1 MSKRHDL
8 LKKILMIMM
17 VLFMVIALL
26 PVSAGQVLFAEDGEE
41 EEEDGAPEIYTYLTN
56 MADNPPSDWNQ
67 TKDPYGYGLN
77 NTFFLNSQQE
87 LLAYRYYGHNDQKI
101 YSYDTLAAKNE
112 GYALDGVKSTKEY
125 SIPKAY
131 TLSHAR
137 TVAFDPTGS
146 GRKDHIAV
154 IGIYSDDFKNDK
166 TIAHIYVYVMD
177 KDGHRSN
184 IVDMGEAKWISDNH
198 STNQELNNDYMWDF
212 NSANFM
218 DITAGDYDG
227 DKKDSLVVWACASA
241 PKLMQINVN
250 SSNGNIS
257 LNLLAA
263 NGYASV
269 PNKDSWKA
277 YKKTDD
283 GLIYT
288 EDAHGLTHFLYFDSN
303 DQIVENRLNVV
314 IRTGDF
320 NGDQVDDLAVLS
332 YVNRVTGGV
341 GYNHQDKWGVYYI
354 PVLSYSY
361 GYKGE
366 TASIAEGKH
375 SETQIQVRA
384 DKESD
389 NGQYHIAPMACGM
402 AVGDVDNDGR
412 DEAVI
417 SGIYH
422 EVNGSFWKEIDGFW
436 GRKEVADAYG
446 DVDKKKLVTAIYRG
460 GSCLMFN
467 EGMAANK
474 WTHGGDGAHGGY
486 FTDWGNAT
494 TADQSLQQIAVETVA
509 INGKGSA
516 EHIFISG
523 DLYTYDSGKLTVV
536 YQPNYFQQINSGTSS
551 LANKETYMR
560 STAVGNFDG
569 NENGREQIAFV
580 TAAALE
586 KNGKPYYANYA
597 LGMIGGI
604 YEDDEGN
611 PQPNAVKYYC
621 TTQDELENRSHYY
634 PSSGGDECSIR
645 SCLNYDLCA
654 WDNDSDGMHVKYV
667 GKEYTY
673 TDPAVMAI
681 IQAPPYF
688 EEVKGAM
695 TDLSTSYSIT
705 TSYEYSTSQ
714 GNSVSFGVGADYE
727 LEAEVVKFNVSA
739 GYATDWSES
748 FENSW
753 CDSDE
758 YTLVSH
764 GEDQVLLYRTPVT
777 IYKYQVEVDNTWSD
791 KNIIELSF
799 PGKSGI
805 ASATVSEYNEFAE
818 YYNKKLKDI
827 ADGMNEEA
835 GETVM
840 PEDKIPYMSLI
851 NDKYLGHEGNPYGY
865 MWDSSPL
872 DSVTILQETPITS
885 GVGTASMEYGW
896 SREHSTGYEESNSHG
911 FSFEA
916 QLMFQWHVTPHTG
929 MALGG
934 HVSLDYMR
942 DFSTSR
948 TEAKGVGA
956 SCAIGNLDPEVME
969 ELGMSQTAARQ
980 YGFNSQLATWDSNLP
995 LIDSVYETSMESEFD
1010 GEFDDEENE
1019 KREMKYV
1026 PIFGY
1031 VLSGVKSATPP
1042 VTDLRSEFKLDEN
1055 EEMNILLTWSD
1066 PGNEYRRV
1074 GAYEIYQIQKDGSYT
1089 LIDTVDADTTEYMF
1103 TDIDGRSEYKF
1114 VVRTKAGVHDRY
1126 SSINSNVSYLY
1137 LETNALYSI
1146 ELTSS
1151 DENSDTYTVTHTDG
1165 SKTYI
1170 TVKHGVGI
1178 RDIKETGTSED
1189 GRYTTYTIFFTDGT
1203 EASYVVANGKDGR
1216 DVELRTYT
1224 PEGSD
1229 KEIIQWRYVGEEEWH
1244 DLVEVSDV
1252 AFVEGRKVEL
1262 RMEDGYVQWHYEGDE
1277 AWYNL
1282 ISIEELKGEKG
1293 DQGDQ
1298 GEAGREVE
1306 LRVNDDGMIQWHYVD
1321 EEEWHDLLASSDSQ
1335 LIKGDPGREVE
1346 IRVYNETDPETGDE
1360 INEIQWRYVGD
1371 EDWQTLI
1378 DLDFLKGEEG
1388 DDGKQIELMYDE
1400 KVNVILWRYEG
1411 EDWQELVV
1419 LEGDA
1424 LKGDKGDDG
1433 REIVLNVDE
1442 EEGYVQWKYEGDEE
1456 WTNLYKLSDLK
1467 GQDAKQLEL
1476 MYDKKTNTVMW
1487 RYEGDEEWSVLF
1499 KIPQA
1504 SDGKDGQDGRGI
1516 VSLEKTASNGIVDT
1530 YTITYTD
1537 GTTSTFTVTNG
1548 VSSESKND
1556 RNTDNRQNNS
1566 SDSNTN
1572 NSSKD
1577 SDNNSSSTNTII
1589 YNNNTT
1595 EKEEVLTSVGITNI
1609 KVDSKGNLII
1619 TLSDN
1624 SSVVVGNTKER
1635 ESLANDKQIKDN
1647 GHVES
1652 YFFNVAYEDFV
1663 GLKIDGDNVSE
1674 GIYTVTPLGD
1684 GLLVTILED
1693 AVKDSSS
1700 RMEIETKTSSV
1711 SAAMNRKG
1719 SGIPTWLV
1727 ALFGIW
1733 NALLT
1738 GGFIVMA
1745 KRFSHLKNK
1754 IG

>member
-8 LKKILMIMM
+8 LKKILMIMT

-26 PVSAGQVLFAEDGEE
+26 PVSAGQILFAEDGEE

-87 LLAYRYYGHNDQKI
+87 LLALRTYERKEQSI
-101 YSYDTLAAKNE
+101 ISYDTLMAKNE
-112 GYALDGVKSTKEY
+112 DYALDGAGSTETYKLPKEY
-125 SIPKAY
+125 M
-131 TLSHAR
+131 LSHAR
-137 TVAFDPTGS
+137 TIAFDPTGS
-146 GRKDHIAV
+146 GRNDHVAV
-154 IGIYSDDFKNDK
+154 IGVYAEDYQNDK
-166 TIAHIYVYVMD
+166 TLAHIYVYVMD
-177 KDGHRSN
+177 KEKHLSN
-184 IVDMGEAKWISDNH
+184 LLDMGYAQWISDKH
-198 STNQELNNDYMWDF
+198 SVEEGYNNDYMWDF
-212 NSANFM
+212 NSMNFM

-227 DKKDSLVVWACASA
+227 DHKDSLVVWACGSA
-241 PKLMQINVN
+241 PVLQQVNVT
-250 SSNGNIS
+250 SSNGIIT
-257 LNLLAA
+257 LNDLAA
-263 NGYASV
+263 NGYQSV
-269 PNKDSWKA
+269 PSKESWSK
-277 YKKTDD
+277 YKKEN
-283 GLIYT
+283 GKLIYT
-288 EDAHGLTHFLYFDSN
+288 EDAHGLTHYLYYDSD
-303 DQIVENRLNVV
+303 DQVVENRLSVV

-320 NGDQVDDLAVLS
+320 NGDYVDDLAVLS
-332 YVNRVTGGV
+332 YVGRVTGTGK
-341 GYNHQDKWGVYYI
+341 YNYQNMYGQYYV
-354 PVLSYSY
+354 PMLSYSY
-361 GYKGE
+361 GYMGE
-366 TASIAEGKH
+366 TASITEGKH
-375 SETQIQVRA
+375 SETQIAVQK

-389 NGQYHIAPMACGM
+389 NGQYHVAPMACGM
-402 AVGDVDNDGR
+402 AVGDIDNDGR

-417 SGIYH
+417 SGIFH
-422 EVNGSFWKEIDGFW
+422 EVDGSYWKEIDGLW

-446 DVDKKKLVTAIYRG
+446 DVNKKKLVTAIYRG
-460 GSCLMFN
+460 GNCLMFD
-467 EGMAANK
+467 EDMSANS
-474 WTHGGDGAHGGY
+474 WTHGGGGANGGY
-486 FTDWGNAT
+486 YTDWGNAT
-494 TADQSLQQIAVETVA
+494 TADQSLQQISVETVA

-523 DLYTYDSGKLTVV
+523 DLYTYNSGKLTAV
-536 YQPNYFQQINSGTSS
+536 YQPNYFQQINSGTGSG

-569 NENGREQIAFV
+569 NDEGREQIAIV
-580 TAAALE
+580 TAAALD
-586 KNGKPYYANYA
+586 KNGKPFYVAYAM
-597 LGMIGGI
+597 GMMGGV
-604 YEDDEGN
+604 YEDEDGN
-611 PQPNAVKYYC
+611 PQPQAVSYYC
-621 TTQDELENRSHYY
+621 TSQNELENKSHYY
-634 PSSGGDECSIR
+634 PSSTGGDCTIMD
-645 SCLNYDLCA
+645 CLSYSLCA
-654 WDNDSDGMHVKYV
+654 WDNDSDGLHVKYV

-911 FSFEA
+911 FNFEA
-916 QLMFQWHVTPHTG
+916 QLMFQWHATPHTG

-995 LIDSVYETSMESEFD
+995 LVDSVYETSMESEFD

-1066 PGNEYRRV
+1066 PSDEYRWV

-1126 SSINSNVSYLY
+1126 
-1137 LETNALYSI
+1137 
-1146 ELTSS
+1146 
-1151 DENSDTYTVTHTDG
+1151 
-1165 SKTYI
+1165 
-1170 TVKHGVGI
+1170 
-1178 RDIKETGTSED
+1178 
-1189 GRYTTYTIFFTDGT
+1189 
-1203 EASYVVANGKDGR
+1203 
-1216 DVELRTYT
+1216 
-1224 PEGSD
+1224 
-1229 KEIIQWRYVGEEEWH
+1229 
-1244 DLVEVSDV
+1244 
-1252 AFVEGRKVEL
+1252 
-1262 RMEDGYVQWHYEGDE
+1262 
-1277 AWYNL
+1277 
-1282 ISIEELKGEKG
+1282 
-1293 DQGDQ
+1293 
-1298 GEAGREVE
+1298 
-1306 LRVNDDGMIQWHYVD
+1306 
-1321 EEEWHDLLASSDSQ
+1321 
-1335 LIKGDPGREVE
+1335 
-1346 IRVYNETDPETGDE
+1346 
-1360 INEIQWRYVGD
+1360 
-1371 EDWQTLI
+1371 
-1378 DLDFLKGEEG
+1378 
-1388 DDGKQIELMYDE
+1388 
-1400 KVNVILWRYEG
+1400 
-1411 EDWQELVV
+1411 
-1419 LEGDA
+1419 
-1424 LKGDKGDDG
+1424 
-1433 REIVLNVDE
+1433 
-1442 EEGYVQWKYEGDEE
+1442 
-1456 WTNLYKLSDLK
+1456 
-1467 GQDAKQLEL
+1467 
-1476 MYDKKTNTVMW
+1476 
-1487 RYEGDEEWSVLF
+1487 
-1499 KIPQA
+1499 
-1504 SDGKDGQDGRGI
+1504 
-1516 VSLEKTASNGIVDT
+1516 
-1530 YTITYTD
+1530 
-1537 GTTSTFTVTNG
+1537 
-1548 VSSESKND
+1548 
-1556 RNTDNRQNNS
+1556 
-1566 SDSNTN
+1566 
-1572 NSSKD
+1572 
-1577 SDNNSSSTNTII
+1577 
-1589 YNNNTT
+1589 
-1595 EKEEVLTSVGITNI
+1595 
-1609 KVDSKGNLII
+1609 
-1619 TLSDN
+1619 
-1624 SSVVVGNTKER
+1624 
-1635 ESLANDKQIKDN
+1635 
-1647 GHVES
+1647 
-1652 YFFNVAYEDFV
+1652 
-1663 GLKIDGDNVSE
+1663 
-1674 GIYTVTPLGD
+1674 
-1684 GLLVTILED
+1684 
-1693 AVKDSSS
+1693 
-1700 RMEIETKTSSV
+1700 
-1711 SAAMNRKG
+1711 
-1719 SGIPTWLV
+1719 
-1727 ALFGIW
+1727 
-1733 NALLT
+1733 
-1738 GGFIVMA
+1738 
-1745 KRFSHLKNK
+1745 
-1754 IG
+1754 